1 MGKGI
6 KKQAKQ
12 QKDFKKQRIKVGK
25 TLKKAKNETTVNV
38 KVAKLALPQAYGS
51 TVAEEGGQVG
61 QATLPVCFTTCKR
74 VCGNCLLV
82 HPKC

>member
-6 KKQAKQ
+6 KRQAKQ
-12 QKDFKKQRIKVGK
+12 EKDFKKQRIKVGK

-51 TVAEEGGQVG
+51 TEAGEGEAVG
-61 QATLPVCFTTCKR
+61 QATLPVR
-74 VCGNCLLV
+74 AASQ
-82 HPKC
+82 H